1 MFSPYMFLFRRKW
14 KCDQQ
19 LIELEWGSKWNTK
32 HIKEHKKIMRKRE
45 RIQKVIHALVKIEL
59 TIPKSGK

>member
-1 MFSPYMFLFRRKW
+1 L
-14 KCDQQ
+14 
-19 LIELEWGSKWNTK
+19 
-32 HIKEHKKIMRKRE
+32 IKEHKKIMRKRE

>member
-19 LIELEWGSKWNTK
+19 LIGLEYDKKLTKEL
-32 HIKEHKKIMRKRE
+32 IKEHKKIMRKRE
-45 RIQKVIHALVKIEL
+45 RIQKIIHALVKIEL